1 MRLLFSIRKR
11 RQKQN
16 HKHRQD
22 CHHHQNLHQRQRGG
36 LAIGKARL
44 HVGTLRPAKTFVQK
58 KSGPNLCSIY
68 EHLWLKK
75 RIPALQFG
83 RLDYIAP
90 MRQLRN
96 FTWTLTA
103 LVVLALAVYL
113 TFTAASW
120 LNHGSSRFFWNT
132 TSVVHEVQSLSDLVT
147 VKYVLNKVVVLEDV
161 KWYGENRVLL
171 LAQGVV
177 KAGIDLKKLKPED
190 VSIAGKKISLRLPP
204 PQITDAYLDDQASQV
219 IDHTTGLLRAFD
231 KDLEQSA
238 RQQAVDDVA
247 RAARH
252 AGILDEAD
260 KRGRLELE
268 NFFKRAGFEVV
279 EFR

>member
-1 MRLLFSIRKR
+1 
-11 RQKQN
+11 
-16 HKHRQD
+16 
-22 CHHHQNLHQRQRGG
+22 
-36 LAIGKARL
+36 
-44 HVGTLRPAKTFVQK
+44 
-58 KSGPNLCSIY
+58 
-68 EHLWLKK
+68 
-75 RIPALQFG
+75 
-83 RLDYIAP
+83 

-103 LVVLALAVYL
+103 VVVLALAMYL
-113 TFTAASW
+113 IFTAARW
-120 LNHGSSRFFWNT
+120 LNRGAGRLFWNT

-147 VKYVLNKVVVLEDV
+147 VKYVMNKVVVLQDV

-177 KAGIDLKKLKPED
+177 KAGIDLRKLQPVD
-190 VSIAGKKISLRLPP
+190 VSISGKKISLRLPP
-204 PQITDAYLDDQASQV
+204 AQITDAYLDDQASQV

-238 RQQAVDDVA
+238 RQNAVDDIA

-252 AGILDEAD
+252 AGILDEAE
-260 KRGRLELE
+260 KRGREELQ
-268 NFFKRAGFEVV
+268 NFFKRAGFESV